1 MTAQQHDLYLP
12 AYNNEIIGEV
22 KMARFLTRSIRKM
35 LVCATAVGALL
46 TQVPAHAAEPSL
58 WQDIQKA
65 GVLRC
70 GAAVAAPYVMR
81 DARSGDYSG
90 YFVDLCR
97 DFGEKVLK
105 VKVEFVDTSWDNLVA
120 GLQSGKWDL
129 AMALNQTPERAMAV
143 GFSVPATDYQVSLL
157 VNKDNPKF
165 TNAKNAIADFDK
177 EGVTFAVMSGTAQ
190 DKAISAVVKQGK
202 IMRLPGMDE
211 ARLAVMSKRAD
222 VLVDASDTNHL
233 FAVANPDW
241 AKEVL
246 PNPALAKQGVSFGV
260 RRNATPADL
269 QVLNIYLTQR
279 RETGEI
285 DALVDKASL
294 QAIATSKS
302 SQ

>member
-1 MTAQQHDLYLP
+1 
-12 AYNNEIIGEV
+12 
-22 KMARFLTRSIRKM
+22 MARFFSRSIRS
-35 LVCATAVGALL
+35 VIACVATAGALL
-46 TQVPAHAAEPSL
+46 TQAPAQAADTQI
-58 WQDIQKA
+58 WKDIQKA

-81 DARSGDYSG
+81 DAASGQYSG

-105 VKVEFVDTSWDNLVA
+105 VKVEFVDTNWDNLVA

-129 AMALNQTPERAMAV
+129 AMALNQTPERALAV
-143 GFSVPATDYQVSLL
+143 AFSAPATDYQISLL

-165 TNAKNAIADFDK
+165 AGAGNTIADYDK

-190 DKAISAVVKQGK
+190 DKAISAVVKNAR

-211 ARLAVMSKRAD
+211 TRLAVMSRRAD

-246 PNPALAKQGVSFGV
+246 PKPALAKQGVAFGL
-260 RRNATPADL
+260 RRDASAADL
-269 QVLNIYLTQR
+269 QVLNIYVTQR

-285 DALVDKASL
+285 DALVDKASQL
-294 QAIATSKS
+294 ANAAEKTAQ
-302 SQ
+302 

>member
-1 MTAQQHDLYLP
+1 
-12 AYNNEIIGEV
+12 
-22 KMARFLTRSIRKM
+22 MARFFSRSIRS
-35 LVCATAVGALL
+35 VIACVATAGALL
-46 TQVPAHAAEPSL
+46 TQAPAQAADTQI
-58 WQDIQKA
+58 WKDIQKA

-81 DARSGDYSG
+81 DAASGQYSG

-105 VKVEFVDTSWDNLVA
+105 VKVEFVDTNWDNLVA

-129 AMALNQTPERAMAV
+129 AMALNQTPERALAV
-143 GFSVPATDYQVSLL
+143 AFSAPATDYQVSLL

-165 TNAKNAIADFDK
+165 AGAGNTIADYDK

-190 DKAISAVVKQGK
+190 DKAISAAVKIAK

-211 ARLAVMSKRAD
+211 TRLAVMSRRAD

-246 PNPALAKQGVSFGV
+246 PKPALAKQGVAFGL
-260 RRNATPADL
+260 RRDASAADL
-269 QVLNIYLTQR
+269 QVLNIYVTQR

-285 DALVDKASL
+285 DALVDKASQL
-294 QAIATSKS
+294 ANAAEKTAQ
-302 SQ
+302 

>member
-1 MTAQQHDLYLP
+1 
-12 AYNNEIIGEV
+12 
-22 KMARFLTRSIRKM
+22 MARFFSRSIRS
-35 LVCATAVGALL
+35 VIACVATAGALL
-46 TQVPAHAAEPSL
+46 TQAPAQAADTQI
-58 WQDIQKA
+58 WKDIQKA

-81 DARSGDYSG
+81 DAASGQYSG

-105 VKVEFVDTSWDNLVA
+105 VKVEFVDTNWDNLVA

-129 AMALNQTPERAMAV
+129 AMALNQTPERALAV
-143 GFSVPATDYQVSLL
+143 AFSAPATDYQISLL

-165 TNAKNAIADFDK
+165 AGAGNTIADYDK

-190 DKAISAVVKQGK
+190 DKAISAAVKNAK

-211 ARLAVMSKRAD
+211 TRLAVMSRRAD

-246 PNPALAKQGVSFGV
+246 PKPALAKQGVAFGL
-260 RRNATPADL
+260 RRDASAADL
-269 QVLNIYLTQR
+269 QVLNIYVTQR

-285 DALVDKASL
+285 DALVDKASQL
-294 QAIATSKS
+294 ANAAEKTAQ
-302 SQ
+302 

>member
-1 MTAQQHDLYLP
+1 
-12 AYNNEIIGEV
+12 
-22 KMARFLTRSIRKM
+22 MARLLSRSIRNM

-46 TQVPAHAAEPSL
+46 SQVSAHAADGSV

-65 GVLRC
+65 GVLKC

-81 DARSGDYSG
+81 DARSSEYSG

-97 DFGEKVLK
+97 DFGERVLK
-105 VKVEFVDTSWDNLVA
+105 VKVEFVDTNWDNLVA

-143 GFSVPATDYQVSLL
+143 SFSVPATDYQVSLL

-165 TNAKNAIADFDK
+165 ASAGTQVSDYDK
-177 EGVTFAVMSGTAQ
+177 PEVTFAVMSGTAQ
-190 DKAISAVVKQGK
+190 DKAISGVIKHGK

-211 ARLAVMSKRAD
+211 ARLAVLSKRAD

-233 FAVANPDW
+233 FAIANADW

-246 PNPALAKQGVSFGV
+246 PKPALAKQGVAFGV
-260 RRNATPADL
+260 RRDASAADL

-279 RETGEI
+279 REAGEI
-285 DALVDKASL
+285 DALVDKASA
-294 QAIATSKS
+294 QVNASATTASK
-302 SQ
+302 

>member
-1 MTAQQHDLYLP
+1 
-12 AYNNEIIGEV
+12 
-22 KMARFLTRSIRKM
+22 MARLLTRVIRNA
-35 LVCATAVGALL
+35 LIGATAIGALL
-46 TQVPAHAAEPSL
+46 SQVPAQAADTQM
-58 WQDIQKA
+58 WKDIQKA

-81 DARSGDYSG
+81 DARSGEYSG

-105 VKVEFVDTSWDNLVA
+105 VKVEFVDTNWDNLVA
-120 GLQSGKWDL
+120 GLQGGKWDL
-129 AMALNQTPERAMAV
+129 AMALNQTPERALAV

-165 TNAKNAIADFDK
+165 SGAGQAVADYDK

-190 DKAISAVVKQGK
+190 DKAISAVVKNGK
-202 IMRLPGMDE
+202 VMRLPGMDE

-222 VLVDASDTNHL
+222 VMVDASDTNRL
-233 FAVANPDW
+233 FAVANPTW

-246 PNPALAKQGVSFGV
+246 PKPAMAKQGVSFGV
-260 RRNATPADL
+260 RRDIAPADL

-279 RETGEI
+279 RDTGEI
-285 DALVDKASL
+285 DALVDKASQ
-294 QAIATSKS
+294 QANAEKTA
-302 SQ
+302 Q

>member
-1 MTAQQHDLYLP
+1 
-12 AYNNEIIGEV
+12 
-22 KMARFLTRSIRKM
+22 MARFFSRSIRS
-35 LVCATAVGALL
+35 VIACVATVGALL
-46 TQVPAHAAEPSL
+46 TQAPAQAAETQI
-58 WQDIQKA
+58 WKDIQKA

-81 DARSGDYSG
+81 DAASGQYSG

-105 VKVEFVDTSWDNLVA
+105 VKVEFVDTNWDNLVA

-129 AMALNQTPERAMAV
+129 AMALNQTPERALAV
-143 GFSVPATDYQVSLL
+143 SFSAPATDYQVSLL

-165 TNAKNAIADFDK
+165 AGAGNTIADYDK

-190 DKAISAVVKQGK
+190 DKAISAVVKTAK

-211 ARLAVMSKRAD
+211 TRLAVMSRRAD

-246 PNPALAKQGVSFGV
+246 PKPALAKQGVAFGL
-260 RRNATPADL
+260 RRDASAADL
-269 QVLNIYLTQR
+269 QVLNIYVSQR
-279 RETGEI
+279 RENGEI
-285 DALVDKASL
+285 DALVDKASQL
-294 QAIATSKS
+294 ANAAEKTAQ
-302 SQ
+302 

>member
-1 MTAQQHDLYLP
+1 MFLGAAAAVALMGHPAAQ
-12 AYNNEIIGEV
+12 
-22 KMARFLTRSIRKM
+22 
-35 LVCATAVGALL
+35 
-46 TQVPAHAAEPSL
+46 AAEPTL
-58 WQDIQKA
+58 WQNVQKA

-105 VKVEFVDTSWDNLVA
+105 VKVEFVDTNWDNLVA
-120 GLQSGKWDL
+120 GLQGGKWDL

-143 GFSVPATDYQVSLL
+143 AFTVPATDYQISML

-165 TNAKNAIADFDK
+165 AEAGNKVADYDK
-177 EGVTFAVMSGTAQ
+177 PGVTIAVMSGTAA
-190 DKAISAVVKQGK
+190 DKVITGVVKQAK

-211 ARLAVMSKRAD
+211 TRLAVLSKRAD

-233 FAVANPDW
+233 FALANPDW
-241 AKEVL
+241 TKEVL
-246 PNPALAKQGVSFGV
+246 PVPALAKQGVSFGMS
-260 RRNATPADL
+260 RDATASDL

-285 DALVDKASL
+285 AALVDKASL
-294 QAIATSKS
+294 AANADNKDAK
-302 SQ
+302 